1 MTDKLLN
8 QEAVIHFVLTIA
20 IGIVLLI
27 ALRIIF
33 RKKDLKSDRIHRR
46 FLRRLFTLTVIV
58 MCLVNIIEVF
68 NPSLNLRSTFW
79 KGSALIVAILGFAGQ
94 TAIADLIC
102 GFLISVNKPFEI
114 GDRII
119 IEGMEPGIVIDITLR
134 HTVIM
139 IYDEYRVTI
148 PNSELNS
155 KTIINTAKGTE
166 RTGVHLTY
174 SVSYDTDVQLAMD
187 VIRDCVVA
195 SPYTLPVER
204 NGISE
209 DSGPVY
215 FLKYGDS
222 ALILETTIW
231 IPYTTS
237 YYVATTDMN
246 LRVNKAFKDHGIE
259 IPYNF
264 VNVVERDNTAPS
276 DNIPAASVKK
286 KSPSKRLFRT
296 DTIVISPG
304 KKNLKEAVEMVRS
317 FVSMQRL
324 DEKAGNQLTLMT
336 EELIGIMENIVDD
349 TKAKL
354 WIEGSGLKYRIHL
367 SLKADIGSAERVRLL
382 ALSSSGK
389 NEANNSLPQKL
400 WERVIV
406 GLRTTDEGNPG
417 NNDYEWSYNESR
429 PTSPE
434 IGESILVALAD
445 DIKVSVTKTHVELVV
460 VKSV

>member
-1 MTDKLLN
+1 MLN
-8 QEAVIHFVLTIA
+8 QETVIHLVLTIA

-27 ALRIIF
+27 ALRIVF
-33 RKKDLKSDRIHRR
+33 RKRDLKSDKIHRR
-46 FLRRLFTLTVIV
+46 FLRRLLTLTVILL
-58 MCLVNIIEVF
+58 CLVNIFEVF
-68 NPSLNLRSTFW
+68 NPSMNLRSIFW

-94 TAIADLIC
+94 TAIGDMIC
-102 GFLISVNKPFEI
+102 GFLISINKPFEI

-119 IEGMEPGIVIDITLR
+119 VEGLEPGIVVDITLR

-155 KTIINTAKGTE
+155 KTIINTTKGTE
-166 RTGVHLTY
+166 RIGIHLTY

-215 FLKYGDS
+215 FLKYGES

-237 YYVATTDMN
+237 FYVATTDMN
-246 LRVNKAFKDHGIE
+246 LRVNKAFREHGIE

-264 VNVVERDNTAPS
+264 VNVVERDNTAPT
-276 DNIPAASVKK
+276 DNIPIASGKK
-286 KSPSKRLFRT
+286 KTPSKRHFRT

-317 FVSMQRL
+317 FAMMQRL
-324 DEKAGNQLTLMT
+324 DEKAKNQLSLMT
-336 EELIGIMENIVDD
+336 EELIGIMGDIVDD

-367 SLKADIGSAERVRLL
+367 NFKAEIGSEERVRFLS
-382 ALSSSGK
+382 LSSSGK
-389 NEANNSLPQKL
+389 NEANNPFPQKI
-400 WERVIV
+400 WEKVLV
-406 GLRTTDEGNPG
+406 GLHSTDGSTSGNS
-417 NNDYEWSYNESR
+417 NYEWSLNESG
-429 PTSPE
+429 PTASE

>member
-1 MTDKLLN
+1 
-8 QEAVIHFVLTIA
+8 
-20 IGIVLLI
+20 
-27 ALRIIF
+27 
-33 RKKDLKSDRIHRR
+33 
-46 FLRRLFTLTVIV
+46 
-58 MCLVNIIEVF
+58 
-68 NPSLNLRSTFW
+68 
-79 KGSALIVAILGFAGQ
+79 
-94 TAIADLIC
+94 
-102 GFLISVNKPFEI
+102 
-114 GDRII
+114 
-119 IEGMEPGIVIDITLR
+119 
-134 HTVIM
+134 
-139 IYDEYRVTI
+139 
-148 PNSELNS
+148 
-155 KTIINTAKGTE
+155 
-166 RTGVHLTY
+166 
-174 SVSYDTDVQLAMD
+174 D

-246 LRVNKAFKDHGIE
+246 LRVNKAFKEHGIE

-276 DNIPAASVKK
+276 DNIPSAPGKK
-286 KSPSKRLFRT
+286 RSPSKRHFRT

-304 KKNLKEAVEMVRS
+304 KKNLKEAVDMVRS
-317 FVSMQRL
+317 FASTQRL
-324 DEKAGNQLTLMT
+324 DEKSKNQLSLMT
-336 EELIGIMENIVDD
+336 EELIGITGDIVDD

-367 SLKADIGSAERVRLL
+367 NFKADIGSGERVKLL

-389 NEANNSLPQKL
+389 NEADNSLPQKI
-400 WERVIV
+400 WEKVLV
-406 GLRTTDEGNPG
+406 GLRTTDNNAPG
-417 NNDYEWSYNESR
+417 SSDYEWSLNENG
-429 PTSPE
+429 PTTSE

-445 DIKVSVTKTHVELVV
+445 DIKVSVTKSHVELVV
-460 VKSV
+460 IKAV

>member
-27 ALRIIF
+27 ALRIVF

-46 FLRRLFTLTVIV
+46 FLSRLFTLTVIV
-58 MCLVNIIEVF
+58 LCLVNIIEVF

-102 GFLISVNKPFEI
+102 G
-114 GDRII
+114 
-119 IEGMEPGIVIDITLR
+119 IVIDITLR

-155 KTIINTAKGTE
+155 KTIINTTKGTE
-166 RTGVHLTY
+166 RIGVHLTY

-276 DNIPAASVKK
+276 DNIPVASGKK

-417 NNDYEWSYNESR
+417 NNDYEWSYKESR